1 MSAVETKKRTL
12 RKARVETAEKQSY
25 SREEIKAQG
34 LCATCIHA
42 GDCIFLQSAEEPI
55 LYCEEF
61 DSGLTPVSAHKPAE
75 KAEAVQPKEDHGL
88 KGLCVNCDNR
98 HTCTFPKPESGV
110 WHCEEYR

>member
-1 MSAVETKKRTL
+1 MSAVETKERTL
-12 RKARVETAEKQSY
+12 RRPCVETAEKQSY

-42 GDCIFLQSAEEPI
+42 DDCIFLQNAEEPI

-61 DSGLTPVSAHKPAE
+61 DSGLAPVAPHKSAE
-75 KAEAVQPKEDHGL
+75 KTEAAEPVENQKF
-88 KGLCVNCDNR
+88 KGLCVNCENR
-98 HTCTFPKPESGV
+98 HSCTFPKPESGV